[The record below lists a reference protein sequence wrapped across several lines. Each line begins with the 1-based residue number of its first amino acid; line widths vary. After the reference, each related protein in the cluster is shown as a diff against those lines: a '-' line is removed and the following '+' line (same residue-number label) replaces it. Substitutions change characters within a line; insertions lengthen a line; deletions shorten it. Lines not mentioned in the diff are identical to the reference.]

1 MAKKKFTK
9 AIAEIP
15 EKPLVYGGN
24 DMHNEK
30 WYEVTGKKP
39 KPKPKPKEGNE

>member
-1 MAKKKFTK
+1 MAKKKFKKK

-30 WYEVTGKKP
+30 YYKTTGKKP
-39 KPKPKPKEGNE
+39 KKNGKK